1 MKQLTVVKWC
11 YGFFTGAE
19 TFHASY
25 RLDTF
30 TTGTFFDREIMS
42 SSAWGIPSYKHFRLL
57 EEA

>member
-11 YGFFTGAE
+11 YGFFIYAE
-19 TFHASY
+19 IFHETY
-25 RLDTF
+25 KLDTF
-30 TTGTFFDREIMS
+30 TTGCFSDRGIMS